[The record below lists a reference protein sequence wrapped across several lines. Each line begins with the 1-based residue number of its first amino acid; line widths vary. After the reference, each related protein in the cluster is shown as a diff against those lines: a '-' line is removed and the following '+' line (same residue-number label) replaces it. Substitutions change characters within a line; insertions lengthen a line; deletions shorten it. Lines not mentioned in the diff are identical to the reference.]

1 MRTSISEAIGHAL
14 NDLGVEVVTHV
25 PGYGATEAFE
35 GYNQIKMKRTYI
47 SFNEE
52 VAFTIAHG
60 ASIAGK
66 RSAILIKSHGLLK
79 AANSVVDSMYTNN
92 AAGLV
97 VFLFEDKAG
106 DHSDNILEIEPIL
119 KGMSLPYKIASTN
132 NIYNDIIACYH
143 ESESRKLPVVLLV
156 DSAAHTKETEFEQ
169 SPSLKKNFK
178 YIKDPLVQAVLPYF
192 ADFQYKLFTAKKLE
206 GDIAVISR
214 PKLPMFPFQ
223 LPTHIKTAAAKY
235 VPFFDAFKEFRGE
248 IVTGDTGVSSSFAL
262 PPYEMIDIIT
272 YMGGSIPLA
281 IGAYLA
287 GFKNVWAITGDF
299 SFISA
304 GKLGLIEAIGREVP
318 IKIVILNNKEA
329 AATGGQLINKKTML
343 RSLAGYEQNI
353 SHIHDL
359 NNPFDMIEVLKEAS
373 TSNQLKIILVDVL

>member
-1 MRTSISEAIGHAL
+1 MRTSLSEAIGHAL
-14 NDLGVEVVTHV
+14 NDLGVDVVTHV

-35 GYNQIKMKRTYI
+35 GYNHVKMKRTYI

-52 VAFTIAHG
+52 VAYTVAHG

-66 RSAILIKSHGLLK
+66 RSAVLIKSHGLMK
-79 AANSVVDSMYTNN
+79 AANSIIDSMYTNN

-97 VFLFEDKAG
+97 VFLFEDKTG
-106 DHSDNILEIEPIL
+106 EHSDNILDMQPIL
-119 KGMSLPYKIASTN
+119 KGMSLPHKIASN

-156 DSAAHTKETEFEQ
+156 DSVAHTKETEFEQ
-169 SPSLKKNFK
+169 NTSLKKNFN
-178 YIKDPLVQAVLPYF
+178 YIKDPLVHAVLPYF
-192 ADFQYKLFTAKKLE
+192 ADYQYKLFTAKKLE

-223 LPTHIKTAAAKY
+223 LPNHIKQAASKY
-235 VPFFDAFKEFRGE
+235 VPFFDAFREFRGD
-248 IVTGDTGVSSSFAL
+248 IVTGDTSVSSSFTL
-262 PPYEMIDIIT
+262 PPYELIDIIT

-304 GKLGLIEAIGREVP
+304 GQLGLIEAMGREVP
-318 IKIVILNNKEA
+318 IKIVLLNNKEA

-343 RSLAGYEQNI
+343 RSIAGYEQNI

-359 NNPFDMIEVLKEAS
+359 TNPFDIIEVLKEAS
-373 TSNQLKIILVDVL
+373 TSDQLKIILVDV